1 MSETNNATER
11 WSEGDSQ
18 IFLSHSEIFVPG
30 RAEQIASLLHLIP
43 AQADEAF
50 TIVELAAGGG
60 VLARAV
66 LERFPAC
73 HYVALDGSEV
83 MREQLSRSLAEFGKR
98 LEVQHFGLEAEDW
111 RAALPSPLRC
121 VLSSLAV
128 HHLSDE
134 GKRQLFQDIGARLEP
149 GGALLL
155 ADIVRPE
162 TPHIAELFARQ
173 YDDIVRAQSL
183 AAYGDLRGYEAFQE
197 LEWNYFI
204 YDYADPDSY
213 DKPSLL
219 SDQLVWLREAGFGI
233 ADCFWMQAGHAI
245 YGGYKGEG

>member
-1 MSETNNATER
+1 VTETNNTTDR
-11 WSEGDSQ
+11 WSESDSQ
-18 IFLSHSEIFVPG
+18 IFLNHSEVFVPG
-30 RAEQIASLLHLIP
+30 RAEQLASLLHLIP
-43 AQADEAF
+43 AQADEAC

-60 VLARAV
+60 ILARAI

-83 MREQLSRSLAEFGKR
+83 MRDHLSRSLAMFGNR
-98 LEVQHFGLEAEDW
+98 LEVRPFELEEQDW
-111 RAALPSPLRC
+111 RVALPAPLRC

-134 GKRQLFQDIGARLEP
+134 GKRQLFKDISERLEP

-155 ADIVRPE
+155 ADIVKPA

-173 YDDIVRAQSL
+173 YDDIVRAQSV
-183 AAYGDLRGYEAFQE
+183 ATYGDLRGYESFQE
-197 LEWNYFI
+197 LKWNYFI
-204 YDYADPDSY
+204 YDYADPNSY

-219 SDQLVWLREAGFGI
+219 SDQLLWLREAGFGM

-245 YGGYKGEG
+245 YGGYK